1 MEVTFVDGV
10 VGAIDA
16 GEHAY
21 YPLAATFAE
30 SGRVDG
36 LFRVT
41 YSDGHPGRTGL
52 GGLGFWP
59 ESQ

>member
-10 VGAIDA
+10 AGAIDA

-41 YSDGHPGRTGL
+41 YSDRRPDRTGVDQ
-52 GGLGFWP
+52 LGF
-59 ESQ
+59 